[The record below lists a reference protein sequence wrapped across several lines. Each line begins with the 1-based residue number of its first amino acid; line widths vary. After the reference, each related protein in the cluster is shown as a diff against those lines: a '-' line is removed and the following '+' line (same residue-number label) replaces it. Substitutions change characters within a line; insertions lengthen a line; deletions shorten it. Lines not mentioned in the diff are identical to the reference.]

1 MQGQLIEIDTSQPVK
16 SIILQVFI
24 PRFSKPVQIEI
35 QRIGR
40 ETLTFP
46 SIRSYW
52 RLCEKHGKY
61 RTALIRSSKI
71 AGNLIDVGSRVKT
84 GTAPR
89 NARRTF
95 PTLARINLPET
106 ISPIVV
112 VARPGYTLIRIN

>member
-46 SIRSYW
+46 SIRSY
-52 RLCEKHGKY
+52 
-61 RTALIRSSKI
+61 
-71 AGNLIDVGSRVKT
+71 
-84 GTAPR
+84 
-89 NARRTF
+89 
-95 PTLARINLPET
+95 
-106 ISPIVV
+106 
-112 VARPGYTLIRIN
+112 